1 MVFRFAA
8 IAAGSL
14 PAALGRLR
22 RIGARWARSGVELL
36 YPPSCALCGDMASE
50 AADSVPLCADCRKNL
65 VDARPACPRCG
76 GPLPSTGETL
86 LSCPNC
92 PRRPARFDAV
102 VRLGRY
108 EQTLRD
114 AVLRCKHP
122 GEEPL
127 MVALSRLLFTER
139 GLELAALRPTCVIP
153 IPMHW
158 SRRLLRGVN
167 SPEVV
172 ARVLAKKLSV
182 PLRPR
187 LLRRTRP
194 TEKQANLTAWQRK
207 RNVRRA
213 FRSRIAKMPAGARV
227 LLVDDIMTTGATAN
241 EAARTLRRA
250 GAEFIAVAVLA
261 RAGDG

>member
-1 MVFRFAA
+1 
-8 IAAGSL
+8 
-14 PAALGRLR
+14 
-22 RIGARWARSGVELL
+22 
-36 YPPSCALCGDMASE
+36 
-50 AADSVPLCADCRKNL
+50 
-65 VDARPACPRCG
+65 
-76 GPLPSTGETL
+76 
-86 LSCPNC
+86 
-92 PRRPARFDAV
+92 
-102 VRLGRY
+102 LGRY